1 MFLNLPMLLGISA
14 IGVPILIHLLNK
26 RKVERVVWAAM
37 RFLRLSVEQNQR
49 RIRLEDMILLILRC
63 ALVALFALV
72 LARPVLR
79 SSSAAGVF
87 GGGDVTAVVILDN
100 SYSMTQTDGV
110 RSRFDAAREAAETVI
125 TSLPAGSSAAV
136 LLASDVVAPVIPEPT
151 FDLTYAAGQLKKA
164 QVFDRPTDL
173 LPAVREALNTLSGRT
188 ALRKEI
194 YLVTDGQGAAFRR
207 TAEIAK
213 LLDDHKSDV
222 RAHVLLVGQPV
233 EANLGVSSL
242 RVDGG
247 LVAVNVPLRLEVSVR
262 NYGRTDAQDVAV
274 SIAVDDEPAMDQAVI
289 TTIPAGEERSV
300 MLFARLKT
308 AGHHAITARIAAD
321 HLPADD
327 QRAVAVRGTD
337 RVNVLLI
344 DGDPGREPR
353 DSEVFYLRAALRP
366 VPRAEWDA
374 YFIKP
379 VTKSPTELES
389 LRFEDFDAIVA
400 ANVTDF
406 SPAVVNQLMAY
417 VQSGGALLVFPGDNI
432 NLTFYNQI
440 LHDQSALLPTKL
452 GPARGDAE
460 SQENHF
466 ALSDKHHDHPIASL
480 WKDAAAGTLS
490 AARFF
495 RAFELIEG
503 SGVKVQGPG
512 PTANLDPE
520 TRTLN
525 PVLRFSDGRLAM
537 VESDFGKGR
546 VILFASTA
554 DTAWNDL
561 GARAGVF
568 VPLIQRTLGH
578 LVARQDEHLTIP
590 VGQPFTHIAPFELA
604 GKDAL
609 VTKAARP
616 YDSDQ
621 TDLLR
626 ETRRVEVQYA
636 LPTLHFDATNFAGPY
651 DVKLADAP
659 PVRFATQ
666 PNAAESSLAAMT
678 PDQERQ
684 LESAAHVIRW
694 QPGASL
700 KEDLASARV
709 GTELWLPLAILALV
723 LAATEMTLAHWFS
736 KPK

>member
-1 MFLNLPMLLGISA
+1 MFLNVPMLLGVSA

-26 RKVERVVWAAM
+26 RRVERVVWAAM

-49 RIRLEDMILLILRC
+49 RIRIEDMILLILRC
-63 ALVALFALV
+63 ALVALLALV

-79 SSSAAGVF
+79 SSSAASVLGSN
-87 GGGDVTAVVILDN
+87 DVTAVVILDN

-136 LLASDVVAPVIPEPT
+136 LLASDIVAPVIPEPT

-164 QVFDRPTDL
+164 KIFDRPTDL
-173 LPAVREALNTLSGRT
+173 LPSVREALNTLSGRT

-194 YLVTDGQGAAFRR
+194 YVITDGQGAALRR
-207 TAEIAK
+207 STEITK
-213 LLDDHKSDV
+213 LLEDHKSDV

-233 EANLGVSSL
+233 ENNLGVSSL

-247 LVAVNVPLRLEVSVR
+247 IVAVNVPLRLEVSVH
-262 NYGRTDAQDVAV
+262 NYGKTDARDVPV

-289 TTIPAGEERSV
+289 PTIPAGEERSV

-308 AGHHAITARIAAD
+308 AGHHAITARVAAD

-327 QRAVAVRGTD
+327 ARTVAVRSAD

-366 VPRAEWDA
+366 IPRAEWPT
-374 YFIKP
+374 YFIQP
-379 VTKSPTELES
+379 VTKSPTELEG
-389 LRFEDFDAIVA
+389 LRFEDFDAVIA

-406 SPAVVNQLMAY
+406 SPTVVNQLATY

-432 NLTFYNQI
+432 NLNFYNQT
-440 LHDQSALLPTKL
+440 LHDQAALLPVKL
-452 GPARGDAE
+452 GAARGDAE
-460 SQENHF
+460 SQETHF
-466 ALSDKHHDHPIASL
+466 TLSDKHHDHSIASL
-480 WKDAAAGTLS
+480 WKDPGAGTLS
-490 AARFF
+490 AGRFF
-495 RAFELIEG
+495 RAFELVDVAPEA
-503 SGVKVQGPG
+503 SAK
-512 PTANLDPE
+512 ADPAKKPVS
-520 TRTLN
+520 RI
-525 PVLRFSDGRLAM
+525 VLRFADGKPAM
-537 VESDFGKGR
+537 VESDLGKGR

-590 VGQPFTHIAPFELA
+590 VGEAFTHVAPFEHS

-609 VTKAARP
+609 ITKPARL

-626 ETRRVEVQYA
+626 ESRRVEVQNA
-636 LPTLHFDATNFAGPY
+636 LPTLHFDATHYAGLY
-651 DVKLADAP
+651 EVKLGDAP

-666 PNAAESSLAAMT
+666 PDPTESSLETMT
-678 PDQERQ
+678 PDEQSQ
-684 LESAAHVIRW
+684 LESFAHVIRW

-700 KEDLASARV
+700 KDDLASARV
-709 GTELWLPLAILALV
+709 GTEVWLPLAILALV
-723 LAATEMTLAHWFS
+723 LATTEMALAHWFS